1 MQWLML
7 DTKLILADSVFREM
21 LDTKGGEAAYCRFEC
36 LLALAKEAA
45 DLDPETWQG
54 HLVASTGK
62 ALSTEN
68 FARSYPYSGR
78 DRVRKFQEALSM
90 LESYGIIQH
99 DSGRNCWQICDWFRW
114 FYQSQKSSTVRVR
127 KWREARK
134 NATGVTLPQHH
145 PKQDYTEPNRTIP
158 TPLPPQGERPAGFHC
173 PPEGPDAL
181 DPSETIDPEEAERM
195 KRPASTDKS
204 KLSGFLTLGEQL
216 KLRQR
221 CATALQSIDPV
232 LGARARDKLFKEI
245 LEVLPPRGY
254 QHTPQNWAT
263 MIAMAID
270 SGVEEVQQSQ
280 KTRPIKFPADL
291 ALSIASR
298 IVGEALSEYAA

>member
-1 MQWLML
+1 
-7 DTKLILADSVFREM
+7 
-21 LDTKGGEAAYCRFEC
+21 
-36 LLALAKEAA
+36 
-45 DLDPETWQG
+45 
-54 HLVASTGK
+54 
-62 ALSTEN
+62 
-68 FARSYPYSGR
+68 
-78 DRVRKFQEALSM
+78 
-90 LESYGIIQH
+90 
-99 DSGRNCWQICDWFRW
+99 
-114 FYQSQKSSTVRVR
+114 
-127 KWREARK
+127 
-134 NATGVTLPQHH
+134 
-145 PKQDYTEPNRTIP
+145 
-158 TPLPPQGERPAGFHC
+158 
-173 PPEGPDAL
+173 
-181 DPSETIDPEEAERM
+181 M

>member
-21 LDTKGGEAAYCRFEC
+21 LDSKGGEAAYCRFEC
-36 LLALAKEAA
+36 LLSLAKEAA

-54 HLVASTGK
+54 HLVAPNGK
-62 ALSTEN
+62 ALSAEN

-78 DRVRKFQEALSM
+78 DRVKKFQEALVM

-134 NATGVTLPQHH
+134 QKQNETLPQHH
-145 PKQDYTEPNRTIP
+145 LKQDYTEPNRTIP
-158 TPLPPQGERPAGFHC
+158 TPLPPQGERPAGIQC
-173 PPEGPDAL
+173 PPEGPDPL
-181 DPSETIDPEEAERM
+181 DPSEPINEREAELM
-195 KRPASTDKS
+195 QRPASTDPN
-204 KLSGFLTLGEQL
+204 KLSFFLTVEQQT

-221 CATALQSIDPV
+221 CSGALQSIDPV
-232 LGARARDKLFKEI
+232 LGARARDKLFNEM
-245 LEVLPPRGY
+245 LEVKPPAGY
-254 QHTPQNWAT
+254 KFTPQHWAT
-263 MIAMAID
+263 MIAQLVEQ
-270 SGVEEVQQSQ
+270 GVDEVRRSQ
-280 KTRPIKFPADL
+280 TKVKYPADF

-298 IVGEALSEYAA
+298 LLGEANSEYAA